1 MASLPGNGFA
11 LCDPPFT
18 DISVDYF
25 GAISVKRGRV
35 TEAFLSLQRQ
45 KLFLD
50 STSVEKLV
58 SQVVTRVIATRVSPN
73 DKGRQ
78 WRESL
83 GTRLVQ
89 IQIQSCHSS
98 MKLGYM
104 RMKKTEKTL
113 QLLNNVCGYPNMS
126 RQVEERGK
134 TSLPCP
140 SCGQQLEIVVI
151 RYV

>member
-1 MASLPGNGFA
+1 
-11 LCDPPFT
+11 
-18 DISVDYF
+18 
-25 GAISVKRGRV
+25 
-35 TEAFLSLQRQ
+35 
-45 KLFLD
+45 
-50 STSVEKLV
+50 
-58 SQVVTRVIATRVSPN
+58 
-73 DKGRQ
+73 
-78 WRESL
+78 
-83 GTRLVQ
+83 
-89 IQIQSCHSS
+89 
-98 MKLGYM
+98 MKLGQYT